1 MAIQVKFRRGTA
13 GQHNSFTGANGEIT
27 VDVTNKTLRVHD
39 GATVGGTRLAKFSD
53 LATSTA
59 NLQFVTTNI
68 LPSANITYDL
78 GSPTKRWRDLYLAG
92 TTINL
97 GGFKIQS
104 NTGGVVFKNQTN
116 DVIANFDSQNPSTF
130 SNVSIA
136 NSSIINSSITNVILN
151 GVLGPQYGGTGFTSL
166 TQGGLLYAANTS
178 AFAFA
183 VGAEGEV
190 LTIANGVPTFSGD
203 ISVGM
208 DGGNY

>member
-104 NTGGVVFKNQTN
+104 NTGGVVLR
-116 DVIANFDSQNPSTF
+116 IC
-130 SNVSIA
+130 
-136 NSSIINSSITNVILN
+136 
-151 GVLGPQYGGTGFTSL
+151 
-166 TQGGLLYAANTS
+166 
-178 AFAFA
+178 
-183 VGAEGEV
+183 
-190 LTIANGVPTFSGD
+190 PTK
-203 ISVGM
+203 
-208 DGGNY
+208 